1 MAMTKR
7 YLLILIFVLMPVL
20 LFSQREKQSTQ
31 KETVKTP
38 PVGIIRSETFDV
50 RNVAFNKTHDIKGRG
65 EMLRVEFEIAN
76 LIDEPADLYIFVIAI
91 HELLDKSISSF
102 RRPIPKSEMVKNF
115 VPFPYELS
123 NFQDE
128 EGKAPE
134 KGNNAFR
141 FRELPK
147 NPREGK
153 NPITGKPYHLKDQL
167 YVKTTHLSKYRRNY
181 VYFNKIVL
189 LIYDEKKLTGSDA
202 HPVYR
207 QVFHLSGK
215 RR

>member
-1 MAMTKR
+1 MAMSKR
-7 YLLILIFVLMPVL
+7 YLLILLFVFMPVL
-20 LFSQREKQSTQ
+20 LFSQREKQSTK
-31 KETVKTP
+31 KESVKVP
-38 PVGIIRSETFDV
+38 PVGIIRSETFDI
-50 RNVAFNKTHDIKGRG
+50 RNVAFNKTHDVKGRG
-65 EMLRVEFEIAN
+65 EVLRVEFEIAN

-123 NFQDE
+123 NFQDT
-128 EGKAPE
+128 EGKTPE
-134 KGNNAFR
+134 KGNNALG

-147 NPREGK
+147 NPKAGK
-153 NPITGKPYHLKDQL
+153 NPVTGKPYHLKDKL

-181 VYFNKIVL
+181 VYFNKVIL
-189 LIYDEKKLTGSDA
+189 LIYDEKKLTGSDT